1 MGETQLI
8 EDEDMNNNQNLRA
21 VPEREATTSMQVS
34 NLLNIAQ
41 TMMGAL
47 LVPNHGFEPHHE
59 KPELD
64 GGCKNACEAVLIE
77 TCNVLTDVLRD
88 KTRWNLLLQRALESQ
103 ALQINAQHIEVLKA
117 QRAAVASM
125 LTPSYRFKPS
135 LARLSDGYYAAY
147 LGDITQPEHALIG
160 IGKTAEA
167 AFAAFDELF
176 SGRVPNDMV
185 DYLLAQEEKLKLK
198 LNEKQQTLDETR
210 TSSPSR
216 RKTGRRKPRNDS

>member
-1 MGETQLI
+1 MSS
-8 EDEDMNNNQNLRA
+8 NQNIRA

-34 NLLNIAQ
+34 NLLSIAQ

-64 GGCKNACEAVLIE
+64 GGCKSACEMVLIE
-77 TCNVLTDVLRD
+77 SCNTLTEILRD
-88 KTRWNLLLQRALESQ
+88 KTRWNLMLQRALESQ
-103 ALQINAQHIEVLKA
+103 ALQINAQHIEVLKS

-125 LTPSYRFKPS
+125 LTPSYRFRPS

-147 LGDITQPEHALIG
+147 LGDIAQPEHALIG

-198 LNEKQQTLDETR
+198 LNENKLEMDAVRTR
-210 TSSPSR
+210 RTKKTKANR
-216 RKTGRRKPRNDS
+216 RKSRGDSSKNASDENGG